1 MRRNAFMYCHN
12 KYKVLGLILTFFII
26 TACSDDQAAKN
37 QKTRPVHKVLTV
49 EVASQQVSIQ
59 KILPGTLTAQRKVQ
73 IFNQEE
79 GLLTTLPFYE
89 GDRVAKDSLL
99 ASLDDALIRAELSK
113 ATAALKQTKL
123 DLDRVKNLLPRKLA
137 SEDEVAKA
145 RTAVDIAQ
153 AELNHQQTRLSYT
166 RIRAPFDGII
176 SERNVEPGD
185 VVPVHSHMLS
195 LIDTSSLKA
204 RVYVS
209 ELLLPLIKI
218 NDPVTI
224 KIDALGD
231 AIYSGQVI
239 RSHPTIDANTRR
251 GIIEVELSPVPEGA
265 LPGQLCRISL
275 NTQTAE
281 RIMIPFDA
289 VRHDKDGAYV
299 FRVIDNKAI
308 KTSIR
313 TGVQSDQIIEVLDGI
328 NIGDRIV
335 NQGFFGLK
343 HNQAV
348 SES

>member
-1 MRRNAFMYCHN
+1 MCCHN
-12 KYKVLGLILTFFII
+12 KYKVLGIILTFFII

-37 QKTRPVHKVLTV
+37 QQTRPAHKVLTV
-49 EVASQQVSIQ
+49 EVTSQQVSIQ

-89 GDRVAKDSLL
+89 GDQVSRDTLL
-99 ASLDDALIRAELSK
+99 ASLDDSLISAELNK
-113 ATAALKQTKL
+113 TTAVLKQTKL
-123 DLDRVKNLLPRKLA
+123 NLDRVKNLLPRKLA

-145 RTAVDIAQ
+145 KTAVDIAQ
-153 AELNHQQTRLSYT
+153 AELNHQKTRLSHT
-166 RIRAPFDGII
+166 HMLAPFDGII
-176 SERNVEPGD
+176 SERLVEPGD
-185 VVPVHSHMLS
+185 VVPVHTHILS
-195 LIDTSSLKA
+195 LLDTSSLKA
-204 RVYVS
+204 KVHIS
-209 ELLLPLIKI
+209 ELLLPLIKM

-231 AIYSGQVI
+231 AIYSGKVI

-251 GIIEVELSPVPEGA
+251 GIIEVELSPVPKGA
-265 LPGQLCRISL
+265 LPGQLCRVSI

-299 FRVIDNKAI
+299 YKVVDNKAI
-308 KTSIR
+308 KTPIR
-313 TGVQSDQIIEVLDGI
+313 TGVQSDQAIEVLDGI
-328 NIGDRIV
+328 MLGERIV
-335 NQGFFGLK
+335 SQGFFGLK

>member
-1 MRRNAFMYCHN
+1 MCRHH
-12 KYKVLGLILTFFII
+12 KYKALGIILTFFII
-26 TACSDDQAAKN
+26 TACSDNQSAKN
-37 QKTRPVHKVLTV
+37 EKSQPAHKVLTV
-49 EVASQQVSIQ
+49 EVIRQQVSIQ

-89 GDRVAKDSLL
+89 GDRVSKDSLL
-99 ASLDDALIRAELSK
+99 ASLDDALITSELNK
-113 ATAALKQTKL
+113 ATAALKQTRL
-123 DLDRVKNLLPRKLA
+123 NLDRVKNLLPRKLA

-166 RIRAPFDGII
+166 HILAPFDGII
-176 SERNVEPGD
+176 SERLVEPGD
-185 VVPVHSHMLS
+185 VVPVHSHLLS

-204 RVYVS
+204 RVHVS
-209 ELLLPLIKI
+209 ELLLPLIKM

-231 AIYSGQVI
+231 AVYTGRVI

-251 GIIEVELSPVPEGA
+251 GVIEVELSPVPENA

-281 RIMIPFDA
+281 RTMIPFDA

-299 FRVIDNKAI
+299 FRILDNKAM
-308 KTSIR
+308 KTPIR
-313 TGVQSDQIIEVLDGI
+313 TGVQSDQTIEVLDGI
-328 NIGDRIV
+328 NVGDRIV
-335 NQGFFGLK
+335 SQGFFGLK

-348 SES
+348 SESE